1 MRTTFLLV
9 GDDPAV
15 RRDLV
20 PALLDEGYG
29 VDQVRSADH
38 AQARLAARPAHLV
51 LVCVPLAT
59 GPDPLTLPD
68 DLAELDDPEFDRL
81 DLDARRLE
89 SLVFGPD
96 GPPPADPLA
105 GPPGPDGTGSGT
117 GRGPAA
123 GPVMSGLEL
132 CRRLRA
138 ASDLPIV
145 VVAERADPSC
155 VVAGLEAGADDYLTA
170 PPVTA
175 QVLARLRALLR
186 RTHPTLAAA
195 SSLSVGDLQ
204 IRLAEG
210 VVRRRGEDQHLTRTE
225 FRLLCE
231 LAVAGGRVVTRRQL
245 LERVWGYDYFGGA
258 RMLDVHVRRLRRKL
272 EADPSAPTHILTVRG
287 VGYRVC
293 QSATELAGTE
303 LAGTDLPGTDPA
315 GTDLAGTDLPEAAGP
330 ALAGTAGSAAG

>member
-1 MRTTFLLV
+1 MRTTLLLV
-9 GDDPAV
+9 GDDPAA

-29 VDQVRSADH
+29 VDLVRTADQAL
-38 AQARLAARPAHLV
+38 AQLAVRPAHLV

-59 GPDPLTLPD
+59 GPGPLALPD
-68 DLAELDDPEFDRL
+68 DLAGLDDPEFDRL
-81 DLDARRLE
+81 DLDARRLD

-105 GPPGPDGTGSGT
+105 GDLGPDGTGPSGP
-117 GRGPAA
+117 GPEAGPA
-123 GPVMSGLEL
+123 MSGLEL
-132 CRRLRA
+132 CRRLRVIG
-138 ASDLPIV
+138 DIPLV
-145 VVAERADPSC
+145 VVADRADPSC
-155 VVAGLEAGADDYLTA
+155 VVAALEAGADDYLAA

-175 QVLARLRALLR
+175 EVLARLRALLR
-186 RTHPTLAAA
+186 RARPELAAA
-195 SSLSVGDLQ
+195 SSLRVGDLQ
-204 IRLAEG
+204 IRPAEG

-231 LAVAGGRVVTRRQL
+231 LAVAGGRVVSRRQL

-258 RMLDVHVRRLRRKL
+258 RMLDVHVRRLRRKV

-293 QSATELAGTE
+293 QPS
-303 LAGTDLPGTDPA
+303 TDLPGR
-315 GTDLAGTDLPEAAGP
+315 DLSGMDLPGADLDGTDLPEAAGP
-330 ALAGTAGSAAG
+330 ALAGSAAG

>member
-1 MRTTFLLV
+1 M
-9 GDDPAV
+9 
-15 RRDLV
+15 

-38 AQARLAARPAHLV
+38 AQARLAVRPAHLV

-96 GPPPADPLA
+96 GPPSADPLTGAPGLA
-105 GPPGPDGTGSGT
+105 GAPGPDGTGPGGGPGSDA
-117 GRGPAA
+117 GPA
-123 GPVMSGLEL
+123 MSGLEL

-138 ASDLPIV
+138 ASDIPIV

-186 RTHPTLAAA
+186 RTHPTLATAN
-195 SSLSVGDLQ
+195 SLSVGDLQ
-204 IRLAEG
+204 IRPAEG

-258 RMLDVHVRRLRRKL
+258 RMLDVHVRRLRRKV

-293 QSATELAGTE
+293 QPATKLAGTE
-303 LAGTDLPGTDPA
+303 LPATDLA
-315 GTDLAGTDLPEAAGP
+315 GTDLAGTDLPEAGP
-330 ALAGTAGSAAG
+330 ALAGTAGSTAT